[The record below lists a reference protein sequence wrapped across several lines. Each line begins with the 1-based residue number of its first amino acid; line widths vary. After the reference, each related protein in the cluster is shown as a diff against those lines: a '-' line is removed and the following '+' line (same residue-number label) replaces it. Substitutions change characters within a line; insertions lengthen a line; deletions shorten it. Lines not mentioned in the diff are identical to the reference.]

1 MAKAGTLGADSAET
15 SVEGLAD
22 EMAQGG
28 VAVFDANP
36 PSRWRSGHVPGAV
49 KIDPAGDTAAEL
61 PEDRPDRLVFY
72 CREPSCR
79 AAPPAAKHARQWGH
93 QNFAVLRAGL
103 AGWEAA
109 NQPVDCAG
117 QPAS

>member
-1 MAKAGTLGADSAET
+1 
-15 SVEGLAD
+15 
-22 EMAQGG
+22 MAQGG

-36 PSRWRSGHVPGAV
+36 PSRWRSGHGPGAV
-49 KIDPAGDTAAEL
+49 NIEPAGYTAAEL
-61 PEDRPDRLVFY
+61 PEDRSARLVFY
-72 CREPSCR
+72 CRDPSCG
-79 AAPPAAKHARQWGH
+79 A
-93 QNFAVLRAGL
+93 AVLRAGL